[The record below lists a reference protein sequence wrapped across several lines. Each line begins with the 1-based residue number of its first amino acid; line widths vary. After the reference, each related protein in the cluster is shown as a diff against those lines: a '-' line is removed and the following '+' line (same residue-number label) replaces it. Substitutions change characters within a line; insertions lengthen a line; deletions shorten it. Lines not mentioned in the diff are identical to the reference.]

1 MPSEDLGN
9 LELKLFV
16 SLFRTNSLKA
26 SAGELMISSQAAG
39 RQLEKLRTVFNDPL
53 FTRNANLMEPTE
65 KASEVYPQ
73 IKELVDRFDAL
84 FRAGS
89 FDPAKLERQ
98 FHIAAV
104 DNAAVH
110 ILTSLIP
117 KAVSL
122 APHTRY
128 WISNISETTFPAL
141 KNGSMDLALFPRV
154 PIPPDYYSLNILTSG
169 YCYVTRK
176 GHPLEKV
183 FAEKGVIGKR
193 DVNRYPCAVVNAQ
206 PDTRLEPNG
215 PAKGAFNPADL
226 SNIKLIIPYFL
237 AAPYFLLH
245 NDWTVVA
252 PIVAMKKTLDPNLF
266 SIFPVSEEAP
276 KLTSRLVWHK
286 RVHRDP
292 AIQWLRSLFIA
303 CRDSFSN
310 P

>member
-1 MPSEDLGN
+1 MKKFASIPV
-9 LELKLFV
+9 FV
-16 SLFRTNSLKA
+16 
-26 SAGELMISSQAAG
+26 
-39 RQLEKLRTVFNDPL
+39 
-53 FTRNANLMEPTE
+53 
-65 KASEVYPQ
+65 
-73 IKELVDRFDAL
+73 
-84 FRAGS
+84 
-89 FDPAKLERQ
+89 
-98 FHIAAV
+98 
-104 DNAAVH
+104 
-110 ILTSLIP
+110 LTI
-117 KAVSL
+117 
-122 APHTRY
+122 
-128 WISNISETTFPAL
+128 
-141 KNGSMDLALFPRV
+141 
-154 PIPPDYYSLNILTSG
+154 G

-252 PIVAMKKTLDPNLF
+252 PIVAMKKTLDLNLF
-266 SIFPVSEEAP
+266 SIFPVSEDAP

-286 RVHRDP
+286 RVHWDP

-303 CRDSFSN
+303 CRDSCSHS
-310 P
+310 

>member
-65 KASEVYPQ
+65 KASEIYPQ

-169 YCYVTRK
+169 YCCVTRK

-193 DVNRYPCAVVNAQ
+193 DVNRYPCTVVNAQ

-245 NDWTVVA
+245 ND
-252 PIVAMKKTLDPNLF
+252 
-266 SIFPVSEEAP
+266 
-276 KLTSRLVWHK
+276 
-286 RVHRDP
+286 
-292 AIQWLRSLFIA
+292 
-303 CRDSFSN
+303 
-310 P
+310 